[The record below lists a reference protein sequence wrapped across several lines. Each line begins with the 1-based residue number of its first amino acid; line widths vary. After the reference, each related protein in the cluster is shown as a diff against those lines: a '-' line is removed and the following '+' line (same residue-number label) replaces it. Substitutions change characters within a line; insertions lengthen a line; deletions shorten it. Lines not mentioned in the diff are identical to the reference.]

1 MYCQKEAISGLEQD
15 KELGNDILM
24 RAGSEPKT
32 IVLWR
37 IEESSLFGQCNFKMD
52 EDAEHELKFCDKL
65 QTVLQNLQPLVT
77 EYGARRL
84 LFLQQDVLEIFR
96 KQTTAR
102 RLPAQCQLVDAD
114 WIPKPRVTV

>member
-15 KELGNDILM
+15 KELGKGILM
-24 RAGSEPKT
+24 RAGTEPKT

-37 IEESSLFGQCNFKMD
+37 IEASTLFGQCNFKMD
-52 EDAEHELKFCDKL
+52 EEAEHELKFCDRL

-84 LFLQQDVLEIFR
+84 LFLEQDLLEIFR
-96 KQTTAR
+96 KQVTAR

-114 WIPKPRVTV
+114 WIPKPRVAV